1 MIIKNNLGLEVSIEN
16 SDMAYVVSKYQKPFD
31 DISTLESFEQETK
44 RTAKNMA
51 VAALLVGGV
60 LYGVSKYVGKLREEA
75 TQEVLREI
83 YKDER
88 ATNVFK
94 EMFYGG
100 K

>member
-16 SDMAYVVSKYQKPFD
+16 SDMAYVVSKYQKPFN
-31 DISTLESFEQETK
+31 DISDLEMFEEETK

-51 VAALLVGGV
+51 IAGLIMGGV
-60 LYGVSKYVGKLREEA
+60 LYGVSKYIGKLREEA

-83 YKDER
+83 HRDKR
-88 ATNVFK
+88 ATDVFK

>member
-31 DISTLESFEQETK
+31 DISNLESFEQETK

>member
-16 SDMAYVVSKYQKPFD
+16 SDMEYVVSKYQKPFD

-75 TQEVLREI
+75 TQEVLRDI